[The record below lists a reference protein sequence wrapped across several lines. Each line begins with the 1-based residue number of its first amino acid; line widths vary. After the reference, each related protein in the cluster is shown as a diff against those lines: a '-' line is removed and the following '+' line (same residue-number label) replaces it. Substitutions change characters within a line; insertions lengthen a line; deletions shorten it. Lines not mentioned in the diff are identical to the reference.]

1 MCERLFQLNSAC
13 DGNLQKQI
21 REVIV
26 NAILDGQIPP
36 GGSIPSCRQLARQL
50 SVSRNTVVLTYEK
63 LVDEGFLY
71 SRERSGYFVSK
82 DFQPSAMRQ
91 RPKRQETTRTPLN
104 WAQRLRLQP
113 SRQVNIEKCQ
123 DWQDYAY
130 PFIYGQLDK
139 SLFPFH
145 EWRECAR
152 DANSTRA
159 IQSWLSDS
167 VDADNAR
174 LLEQLHIRMLPERG
188 VWMNLDEILVTLGT
202 QHSLYLL
209 SRLLMGRGTTV
220 GIEDPGY
227 ADARNI
233 FESTGARVVPIPLDD
248 EGLVV
253 DERIATCDVVYV
265 TPSHQSP
272 TTITMSATRRQ
283 QLIAAAQKHDFVI
296 IEDDYEGETNFLDRR
311 IPALKTLD
319 ENDRVIYIGSLSK
332 TLAPGLRLGY
342 LVASAPLI
350 REARAL
356 RRLMVRHPPS
366 NNQHAAALFLA
377 RGYHETLLHRLT
389 RAYGQRWQT
398 MRDSLQRHLPG
409 MAFSQTFGG
418 TSFWVRAPRHID
430 TRALAAQAAARGV
443 LIEPGHAHF
452 AATHPPR
459 NYFRLGFA
467 AIANDR
473 IEPGIACL
481 AELVHEAGTRRRML
495 CPVGRR

>member
-1 MCERLFQLNSAC
+1 MCDRLFQLNAAS
-13 DGNLQKQI
+13 DGNLQKRI

-26 NAILDGQIPP
+26 NAILEGHIPP
-36 GGSIPSCRQLARQL
+36 GGNIPSCRQLARQL
-50 SVSRNTVVLTYEK
+50 SVSRNTVVLTYER

-71 SRERSGYFVSK
+71 SKERSGYFVSSE
-82 DFQPSAMRQ
+82 FRPSTIRS
-91 RPKRQETTRTPLN
+91 ETYRKSETHAPVD
-104 WAQRLRLQP
+104 WHQRLRLQP
-113 SRQVNIEKCQ
+113 SRQNNITKSS
-123 DWQDYAY
+123 DWQDYTY

-159 IQSWLSDS
+159 IQSWLADS

-174 LLEQLHIRMLPERG
+174 LLEQLHIRVLPERG
-188 VWMNLDEILVTLGT
+188 VWVDRDEILVTLGT

-209 SRLLMGRGTTV
+209 SRLLMDRGTTV

-227 ADARNI
+227 VDARNI
-233 FESTGARVVPIPLDD
+233 FESTGARIVPIPVDD

-253 DERIATCDVVYV
+253 DDRVAACDVVYV

-272 TTITMSATRRQ
+272 TTITMSEQRRDR
-283 QLIAAAQKHDFVI
+283 LIAAAHKHDFII
-296 IEDDYEGETNFLDRR
+296 IEDDYEGETNFLDQR
-311 IPALKTLD
+311 IPALKTQD
-319 ENDRVIYIGSLSK
+319 ENERIIYVGSLSK

-342 LVASAPLI
+342 LVASASLI

-377 RGYHETLLHRLT
+377 RGYHDTLVHRLT
-389 RAYGQRWQT
+389 RAYSQRWKI
-398 MRDSLQRHLPG
+398 MRDALQAHLPG

-418 TSFWVRAPRHID
+418 TSFWIQAPRQVD
-430 TRALAAQAAARGV
+430 TRDLADRAAEHGI
-443 LIEPGHAHF
+443 LIEPGHVHF
-452 AATHPPR
+452 AAARPPR

-467 AIANDR
+467 AIAEER
-473 IEPGIACL
+473 IE
-481 AELVHEAGTRRRML
+481 AGVAGLGQLIRESEGAPRQRL
-495 CPVGRR
+495 CSV